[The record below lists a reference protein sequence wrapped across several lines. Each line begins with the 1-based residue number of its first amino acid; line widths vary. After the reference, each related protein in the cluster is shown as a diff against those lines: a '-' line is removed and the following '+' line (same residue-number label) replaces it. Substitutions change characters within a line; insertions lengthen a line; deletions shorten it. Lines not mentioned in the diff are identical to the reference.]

1 MIHFLKNGTL
11 MNNRFEKAFLL
22 IPDLK
27 EPENKF
33 MVVLT
38 VENFIYM
45 SFKTKKK
52 VYINFNFQGMDFSN
66 NRYHKFRTFAFRN

>member
-11 MNNRFEKAFLL
+11 MNNRFEKSFLL
-22 IPDLK
+22 VPDIK

-52 VYINFNFQGMDFSN
+52 VNISLNFQGMDFSY
-66 NRYHKFRTFAFRN
+66 NRYH